1 MLQNAS
7 HHNVRKCGNIGIYCN
22 LKKLTIAL
30 SKITDCTGFEHF
42 RNIKDNVNKQ
52 LNKMYNNGLVVLD
65 ILMQKCYI
73 LYP

>member
-1 MLQNAS
+1 MLES
-7 HHNVRKCGNIGIYCN
+7 VET
-22 LKKLTIAL
+22 LEFIAIWRNSPL
-30 SKITDCTGFEHF
+30 PCTGFEHF